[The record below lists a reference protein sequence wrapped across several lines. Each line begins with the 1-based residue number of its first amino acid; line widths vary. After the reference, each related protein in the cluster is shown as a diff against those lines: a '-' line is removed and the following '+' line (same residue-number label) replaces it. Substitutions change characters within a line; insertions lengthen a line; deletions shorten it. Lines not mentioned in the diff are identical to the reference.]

1 MIAPDLENGH
11 FDVLTDVN
19 PFAVATG
26 EDKHQPT
33 DSRVAASAGA
43 VVANVASSGQ
53 VLSLRMS

>member
-1 MIAPDLENGH
+1 MVAADLQHGH
-11 FDVLTDVN
+11 LDVLTDVN

-26 EDKHQPT
+26 EDEHQPT